1 MTKFVHFF
9 AAGVF
14 LTAGLMG
21 VSSANAA
28 DSEITTGA
36 DLSSAC
42 AAYAAGNETSADNI
56 KAASCKGFLVG
67 MVTGLVQSGEAGA
80 ATVVRRA
87 GPNADQ
93 DYCFYLPKLLKY
105 SDFAQQ
111 VVDMAPSHPELSD
124 RPAVE
129 LAGLTLS
136 TNYPCK
142 SE

>member
-1 MTKFVHFF
+1 MFKFVHVV

-14 LTAGLMG
+14 LAAGM
-21 VSSANAA
+21 VSVASASSD
-28 DSEITTGA
+28 DSDITTGA
-36 DLSSAC
+36 DLTSAC
-42 AAYAAGNETSADNI
+42 TAYAAGAETSANNI

-67 MVTGLVQSGEAGA
+67 MVTGMVQSGEAGA
-80 ATVVRRA
+80 PTIVRRA
-87 GPNADQ
+87 GPNGDQ

-111 VVDMAPSHPELSD
+111 VVDMAPKHPELAD
-124 RPAVE
+124 RPAIE

-136 TNYPCK
+136 KNYPCK